1 MRSEQHGGPGI
12 SASCVAKMLH
22 YILHISCVCLARG
35 SNGNQGNSA

>member
-1 MRSEQHGGPGI
+1 MHSKEHGSPTI

-22 YILHISCVCLARG
+22 YILTMSCICLARG

>member
-1 MRSEQHGGPGI
+1 MRSKEHGSPTI
-12 SASCVAKMLH
+12 SASCDAKMLH